1 MPHIISSPNIIFSQL
16 YSQNRARK
24 NKSKN
29 PIKHNIYY
37 RELYLL
43 IFYCPKFTKK
53 CPRTDAPGHSL
64 EYRLL
69 IRLQAQHFFRKEP
82 TTI

>member
-24 NKSKN
+24 NNSKN
-29 PIKHNIYY
+29 DIKHNIYY

-43 IFYCPKFTKK
+43 IFYCSKFTKK
-53 CPRTDAPGHSL
+53 CPRTDAPGH
-64 EYRLL
+64 
-69 IRLQAQHFFRKEP
+69 IIMCINFRLQAQHFFRKEP